1 MADQNTP
8 EITVKIDGATA
19 ILTDSGESQETRG
32 GPGIL
37 SVSVDLRLDNPD
49 MFSVVYDMMKLENP
63 NLLDSFKPGSP
74 VEIQLGLEKAGV
86 LCKGEIC
93 YIEPSFDVEE
103 GYRTTVSGYHKLHR
117 LTRGQRSKTWGD
129 GLKPQIVPTTPASD
143 IINNSKAQE
152 GGTSDSLSAGELGSS
167 DLKLEYV
174 PQLNMSDFEFLRA
187 LGANLEFKAD
197 PEEDAQVKFSKID
210 PSKEPVMNLARDRA
224 NATEGSKSLILHAA
238 FRLSTVQQYAAV
250 EVRSW
255 DPVKKKNIVAKVT
268 SSTYSFDGEKGYA
281 TTGTALYKS
290 GSTGRKYVV
299 CDQPVTSMAEAKVL
313 AQSLFDQFSMDFL
326 TGEAVVQGN
335 PKLLPGETIEFTGFG
350 KAYSGKYLI
359 TAATHMYTP
368 EEGYRTTIA
377 FARNTKGRGGGGG
390 RSPG

>member
-1 MADQNTP
+1 MPGDKQSP
-8 EITVKIDGATA
+8 EVTVKIKGNTA
-19 ILTDSGESQETRG
+19 IATDSGEKLETRG

-37 SVSVDLRLDNPD
+37 SVTVDLRLDNPD
-49 MFSVVYDMMKLENP
+49 MFSVEYDMMKLEKP
-63 NLLDSFKPGSP
+63 NLLDAFEAGTE
-74 VEIQLGLEKAGV
+74 VEIQLGLAESGV

-103 GYRTTVSGYHKLHR
+103 GYRTTISGYHKLHR
-117 LTRGQRSKTWGD
+117 LTRGQRSKTWGE
-129 GLKPQIVPTTPASD
+129 GLKPDVVPTTPASD
-143 IINNSKAQE
+143 VINDSKAHV
-152 GGTSDSLSAGELGSS
+152 GGKSDSLSMGEVGST

-197 PEEDAQVKFSKID
+197 PDQAAQVKFSKVD
-210 PSKEPVMNLARDRA
+210 PSKGPVMSLARDRA
-224 NATEGSKSLILHAA
+224 DATAGEDSLILHTQ

-250 EVRSW
+250 EVRGW

-268 SSTYSFDGEKGYA
+268 SSTYMFDGTKGWEVA
-281 TTGTALYKS
+281 GTALYKS

-299 CDQPVTSMAEAKVL
+299 MDQPVSSQAEAKAL

-326 TGEAVVQGN
+326 TGEAVVKGN

-359 TAATHMYTP
+359 TAATHTYRP
-368 EEGYRTTIA
+368 DEGYRTTIA
-377 FARNTKGRGGGGG
+377 FSRNSKGA
-390 RSPG
+390 